1 MADIT
6 VQNLTKYYGDRLI
19 LKDISFDIQPG
30 EKVAILG
37 ANGAG
42 TTTLLNILTG
52 RLSYDGGHV
61 AFGQGRTAGVID
73 QMPDFPP
80 ESTVE
85 DILRLAFKE
94 SDEVAAAMDALTDE
108 MTRKPDDASLLKRYA
123 QLETRLEILGGY
135 NRDYEINRVC
145 NGLEIAQEM
154 RSQKFDLLSGG
165 EKTRINLARIIL
177 EQTDVLLLDEPT
189 NHLDMDAVDW
199 LGNYLENYRGTVL
212 IISHDRWFIDQCCDR
227 VIEIHDC
234 TCDFYNGNYSYYAV
248 ERERRREEQLK
259 HHEHELAE
267 KKRLE
272 ATARSMHEH
281 GTEHLAKRAASIE
294 KRIARMKVTD
304 RPKTDKKMNVTFGDP
319 NYETEEVLKIRD
331 ITKSY
336 DGREIL
342 HNVSFNIRN
351 RERVA
356 LLGANGAGKTTM
368 LKILLGE
375 EVPDGGVIRKG
386 VGLKP
391 AYLPQQVYFANP
403 HRNLIDTLIYDKN
416 VSMQVAR
423 NRLGSFQ
430 FTGETQLKT
439 VDMLSGG
446 EKSRLRLCELMY
458 DPLNL
463 LILDEPTNHLD
474 LASREWIEEAVEAF
488 DGTLLFVSHDRYFVE
503 RFATR
508 VLYLENGHLT
518 DFIGSYSAFLDWRA
532 KGGGALPEATPA
544 PAPKKKKAAV
554 PTLDD
559 VPKPPEKPKRTGGT
573 KNLQKLL
580 NTLEREIS
588 QLETQSSDLEQQM
601 VDAASD
607 SGKLLELMTEKE
619 ACDEKLAAKM
629 DEWEAV
635 AAELEELQ

>member
-42 TTTLLNILTG
+42 KTTLLNILTG

-234 TCDFYNGNYSYYAV
+234 PCDFYNGNYSYYAV

-304 RPKTDKKMNVTFGDP
+304 RPKTDKKMTVTFGDP
-319 NYETEEVLKIRD
+319 NYETEEVLKVRD

-430 FTGETQLKT
+430 FIGETQLKT

-518 DFIGSYSAFLDWRA
+518 DFIGS
-532 KGGGALPEATPA
+532 
-544 PAPKKKKAAV
+544 
-554 PTLDD
+554 
-559 VPKPPEKPKRTGGT
+559 
-573 KNLQKLL
+573 
-580 NTLEREIS
+580 
-588 QLETQSSDLEQQM
+588 
-601 VDAASD
+601 
-607 SGKLLELMTEKE
+607 
-619 ACDEKLAAKM
+619 
-629 DEWEAV
+629 
-635 AAELEELQ
+635 